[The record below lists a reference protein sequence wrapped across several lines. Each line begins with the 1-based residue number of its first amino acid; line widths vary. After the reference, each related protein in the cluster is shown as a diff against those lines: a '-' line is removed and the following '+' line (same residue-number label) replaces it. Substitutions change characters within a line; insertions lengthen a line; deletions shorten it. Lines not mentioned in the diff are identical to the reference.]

1 MKKYFATAAALA
13 LFIALAGCAEN
24 NKPYDDTESLSRP
37 QSSVS
42 SMEEVSTGMYEMT
55 DILYGGVLVKESKAP
70 EGFLLDENA
79 YYVEITENGKTYEV
93 ENEAGKGFVN
103 RAQTGSLRIEKT
115 SSDKKVEGF
124 TFRVQGANGYDK
136 TFVTD
141 AKGEIHVEGLRVG
154 DYTVSEV
161 SDKASAN
168 YVLSADKTVT
178 ILADKTTVA
187 KMHNELRDT
196 PKTGDDSTPWLW
208 IALMGASAAG
218 AAVLGILG
226 FKNRRKE
233 KSE

>member
-141 AKGEIHVEGLRVG
+141 AKGEIHVEGAARRRLHRFRGVRQG
-154 DYTVSEV
+154 QRQLCAVRRQDG
-161 SDKASAN
+161 N
-168 YVLSADKTVT
+168 
-178 ILADKTTVA
+178 
-187 KMHNELRDT
+187 
-196 PKTGDDSTPWLW
+196 DSC
-208 IALMGASAAG
+208 G
-218 AAVLGILG
+218 
-226 FKNRRKE
+226 
-233 KSE
+233 